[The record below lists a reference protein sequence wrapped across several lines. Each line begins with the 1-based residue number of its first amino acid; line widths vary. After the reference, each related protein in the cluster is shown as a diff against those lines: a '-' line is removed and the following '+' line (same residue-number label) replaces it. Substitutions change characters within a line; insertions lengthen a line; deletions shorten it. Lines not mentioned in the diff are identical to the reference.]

1 MPLALLALL
10 QTTAA
15 TPDLPGITLHPLY
28 RAPFAC
34 IEHPAGQATFLGDA
48 LGTDCMVTGGGE
60 PGGPGFTSFYRTDGR
75 ANADWYGWGAEVLA
89 PFDGVVERVVANPV
103 VNTPGT
109 VGRPPAAMILFRR
122 ADGTNVLYAHVA
134 DVTVA
139 AGDSV
144 RAGQPVARIG
154 NNGISRLPHIHVGAY
169 RGAAA
174 LQVRWDLRAM
184 GRVRALGGGR

>member
-1 MPLALLALL
+1 MPLVLLTLL
-10 QTTAA
+10 QATAQPA
-15 TPDLPGITLHPLY
+15 PDLPGITLHPLY

-48 LGTDCMVTGGGE
+48 LGTDCMVTGGQK
-60 PGGPGFTSFYRTDGR
+60 PGGPGFTSLYRTDGR
-75 ANADWYGWGAEVLA
+75 SNADWYGWGAEVFA
-89 PFDGVVERVVANPV
+89 PFDGLVERVVANPV

-109 VGRPPAAMILFRR
+109 IGSPPAAMILFRR

-134 DVTVA
+134 EITVA

-144 RAGQPVARIG
+144 RAGQPIARVG

-169 RGAAA
+169 RGATA

-184 GRVRALGGGR
+184 ARVRD